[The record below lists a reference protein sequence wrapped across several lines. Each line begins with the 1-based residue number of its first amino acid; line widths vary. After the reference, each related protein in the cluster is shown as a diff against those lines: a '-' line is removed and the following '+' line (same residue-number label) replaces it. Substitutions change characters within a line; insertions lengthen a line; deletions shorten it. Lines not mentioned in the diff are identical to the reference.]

1 MKPDEE
7 QTTEC
12 MVYIG
17 GVPVGTISTE
27 IPTITITLTA
37 EDGETGPSPVSAKS
51 AAFNLYFVATR
62 WTSCR
67 TRKRFIKLMG
77 GALGVQR
84 NDARRLADKAMAQGC
99 PSYMELWADC
109 YAYYIEYLLNQSER
123 E

>member
-12 MVYIG
+12 IVYID
-17 GVPVGTISTE
+17 GVPVGTMSTE
-27 IPTITITLTA
+27 IPTITLTA
-37 EDGETGPSPVSAKS
+37 EDGETGPLPVSAKN
-51 AAFNLYFVATR
+51 AAFNLYFAATR

-84 NDARRLADKAMAQGC
+84 NAARRLADEAMAQGC

-109 YAYYIEYLLNQSER
+109 YACYIEYLLNQSVR
-123 E
+123 D